1 MTAKPSTYRVI
12 GITLLLAAFLVPAS
26 AHAIEVK
33 KSLNMGGGGG
43 GASGGGGPAMQGPAP
58 KNPLSNAQQKALFDT
73 VANDSDQ
80 FLAQESEKK
89 SSGEPYVD
97 LEKAQFSYMPKGGG
111 NVEAT
116 LTGPEMKA
124 KKSDPSKSS
133 PTGNK
138 KQLVFEYKADGS
150 KFTSTKPP
158 EWKDVAADKDKA
170 AAKK

>member
-1 MTAKPSTYRVI
+1 MTAKPSISRFL
-12 GITLLLAAFLVPAS
+12 GISLLLAAFLVPAS

-33 KSLNMGGGGG
+33 KKLDMGGGGG
-43 GASGGGGPAMQGPAP
+43 GGGGGPAMQGPAP
-58 KNPLSNAQQKALFDT
+58 KNPLSTAQQKALFDT

-111 NVEAT
+111 AVEAT

-124 KKSDPSKSS
+124 KKSDPTKSS

-138 KQLVFEYKADGS
+138 KQLVFEYKVDGS

-158 EWKDVAADKDKA
+158 EWKDVATDKDKA